1 MHSIA
6 HTFVK
11 SDSEHCSKPVRPV
24 NAGKKLALT
33 RSETI
38 LIQKMLVRRQKWRD
52 LALFMLGIDSLLR
65 VSDLLKLR
73 VRDIADPRGNVQR
86 QFHITQTKTNRSV
99 EIYLTHP
106 TQKAAQFWINASDKS
121 GNDLLFTRLRRR
133 YGEQSAISD
142 IMLRLLI
149 KEWVEAIGLDP
160 KRYSSKTLRK
170 TRVRALLE
178 TANYDYAVVQKLL
191 GHSNLQSTIHYVDLA
206 QDTAKQCAERV
217 QYFEPLDFQN
227 LTENGE

>member
-1 MHSIA
+1 
-6 HTFVK
+6 
-11 SDSEHCSKPVRPV
+11 VRQQPV

-33 RSETI
+33 KSETI
-38 LIQKMLVRRQKWRD
+38 TIQKMLIRQQRWRD

-73 VRDIADPRGNVQR
+73 VSNVADTNGQVQS
-86 QFHITQTKTNRSV
+86 QFHFTQTKTKRSV
-99 EIYLTHP
+99 EIYLTLP
-106 TQKAAQFWINASDKS
+106 TQQAVKHWIQSSSKNSEDY
-121 GNDLLFTRLRRR
+121 LFTRLRRR
-133 YGEQSAISD
+133 GNPNTPISD

-217 QYFEPLDFQN
+217 QYFEPLPLQFDRN
-227 LTENGE
+227 IRIGSVNGT